1 MSRRIFVS
9 TFFHRLFEMESEIDS
24 IQLMI
29 ATHIGKPSGLAEIR
43 RRVMVACKQAS
54 LLDALLTQVK
64 TSSHSLPDI
73 SEEDARTHANDPSF
87 EILLETLETK
97 DYREELVV
105 RLKDLESLLKC
116 ARLGL
121 DSLRENTDVISE
133 VQMFKLQESLQS
145 NTRNLE
151 SLFRANESSAN
162 SLQLMQLIIGGSLAF
177 SVMYRLVGNWN
188 LLDASWGRDVFDA
201 FIDPPALWLIIS
213 LLFFAL
219 IVLTLQYALKRM
231 LEKASADIN
240 LRYSLHVKISIL
252 ALRRFLKR
260 HELYGEE
267 ADTDVEG
274 NNVYK
279 ATWEEPAEAY
289 EGASVRV
296 EITVDQGHARLSTL
310 TLKYNRRSGTLS
322 VQEVQERFF
331 GELVVAGVIL
341 DASGARSSVQNV
353 FHPPLARF
361 QHTILYDRVGPFLS
375 TDR

>member
-1 MSRRIFVS
+1 MRAACESAAGEEDVAMALIADRP
-9 TFFHRLFEMESEIDS
+9 TEMGLHS
-24 IQLMI
+24 L
-29 ATHIGKPSGLAEIR
+29 ATALW
-43 RRVMVACKQAS
+43 
-54 LLDALLTQVK
+54 ALL
-64 TSSHSLPDI
+64 
-73 SEEDARTHANDPSF
+73 
-87 EILLETLETK
+87 
-97 DYREELVV
+97 
-105 RLKDLESLLKC
+105 
-116 ARLGL
+116 
-121 DSLRENTDVISE
+121 
-133 VQMFKLQESLQS
+133 
-145 NTRNLE
+145 
-151 SLFRANESSAN
+151 
-162 SLQLMQLIIGGSLAF
+162 
-177 SVMYRLVGNWN
+177 
-188 LLDASWGRDVFDA
+188 
-201 FIDPPALWLIIS
+201 
-213 LLFFAL
+213 
-219 IVLTLQYALKRM
+219 

-260 HELYGEE
+260 HELYSEE

-341 DASGARSSVQNV
+341 DASGARRSVQNV